1 MPHHQLVHRPTARHA
16 AAQIGEFAVGAVVSY
31 AAIGAVWLLTGAAW
45 APAVMALALVI
56 VAIGIELR
64 YGARATGLVV
74 GIMPTALL
82 TAGLL
87 TTFSLVIA
95 RLQ

>member
-1 MPHHQLVHRPTARHA
+1 MGTARHA
-16 AAQIGEFAVGAVVSY
+16 AAQVGEFAVGAVAAY

-45 APAVMALALVI
+45 APAVMALALVL
-56 VAIGIELR
+56 VAIAIELR
-64 YGARATGLVV
+64 FGPRATGLVV
-74 GIMPTALL
+74 GVLPTALL

>member
-1 MPHHQLVHRPTARHA
+1 VQRPTARHA
-16 AAQIGEFAVGAVVSY
+16 AAQVGEFAVGAVVAY

-45 APAVMALALVI
+45 APAVMALVLV
-56 VAIGIELR
+56 VAAVVIELR
-64 YGARATGLVV
+64 YGAKATGLVV
-74 GIMPTALL
+74 GVLPVALL

-95 RLQ
+95 RLH

>member
-1 MPHHQLVHRPTARHA
+1 MHRPTARHA
-16 AAQIGEFAVGAVVSY
+16 AAQVGEFAIGAVAAY

-45 APAVMALALVI
+45 APAVMALALVL
-56 VAIGIELR
+56 VAIAIELR
-64 YGARATGLVV
+64 FGPRATGLVV
-74 GIMPTALL
+74 GVLPTALL

>member
-1 MPHHQLVHRPTARHA
+1 MHRPTARHA
-16 AAQIGEFAVGAVVSY
+16 AAQVGEFAVGAVAAY

-45 APAVMALALVI
+45 APAVMALALVL
-56 VAIGIELR
+56 VAIAIELR
-64 YGARATGLVV
+64 FGPRATGLVV
-74 GIMPTALL
+74 GVLPTALL